1 MPLMNLSP
9 HFTLAEFTR
18 SNTAQAR
25 GIVNTPP
32 EEIVQRLVHTAQM
45 LERIRSALGDAPI
58 TITSGYRCPELN
70 AAIGSRTSSDH
81 TQGYAAD
88 FVAPAFG
95 TPAQIAQHLAKL
107 VERLAIGQLILEHIQ
122 GKQWVHASTHLS
134 KRAINRIITI
144 SDAGT
149 TAGIAS
155 LA

>member
-1 MPLMNLSP
+1 MNLSP
-9 HFTLAEFTR
+9 HFTLAELTH
-18 SNTAQAR
+18 SKLAQAR

-32 EEIVQRLVHTAQM
+32 QEIVQRLTHTAHM
-45 LERIRSALGDAPI
+45 LERIRAALGHVPI
-58 TITSGYRCPELN
+58 TITSGYRCPALN
-70 AAIGSRTSSDH
+70 TAVGSRTSSDH
-81 TQGYAAD
+81 TQGHAAD

-95 TPAQIAQHLAKL
+95 TPEKIAQHLATHI
-107 VERLAIGQLILEHIQ
+107 ERLAIGQLILEHIQ

-149 TAGIAS
+149 VAGIAT